1 MTDFITTEQ
10 ATKMRSGINVQG
22 EVTKVSDTR
31 TVNLK
36 NGGTVNVADAV
47 LSDESGEIGL
57 TLWGDDI
64 KLCPVGTKVA
74 ITNGFSNEFKGQVAI
89 TKGKFGQLEIQ

>member
-1 MTDFITTEQ
+1 MTDFITTIE
-10 ATKMRSGINVQG
+10 AAKMRSGINVAG

-31 TVNLK
+31 TVNLR
-36 NGGTVNVADAV
+36 NGGTLNVADAT
-47 LSDESGEIGL
+47 LTDEVGEIGL

-64 KLCPVGTKVA
+64 ALCPVGTKVA

-89 TKGKFGQLEIQ
+89 TKGKFGTLEVE